1 MIMIMH
7 NEKQYMHVDY
17 MGADTWHTQYS
28 AHTFIEVQQGLYHVY
43 QVYMPNACQPAAPCA
58 ISAYVLA
65 PAVHSTCPKL
75 LAMSSRM
82 LL

>member
-28 AHTFIEVQQGLYHVY
+28 AHAFIEVQLGLYHVY
-43 QVYMPNACQPAAPCA
+43 LVYMPYACQPAAPCA
-58 ISAYVLA
+58 ITAGVLA
-65 PAVHSTCPKL
+65 PAIHSAYLKL
-75 LAMSSRM
+75 LAKSNRK
-82 LL
+82 